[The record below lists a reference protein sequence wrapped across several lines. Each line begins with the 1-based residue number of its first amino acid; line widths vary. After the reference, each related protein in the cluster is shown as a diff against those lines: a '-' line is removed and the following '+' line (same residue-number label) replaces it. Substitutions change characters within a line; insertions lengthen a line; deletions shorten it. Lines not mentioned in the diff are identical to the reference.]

1 MVRKIFGPRVRA
13 GGRFRGA
20 LITLL
25 GALFVVWW
33 AVGLSRFADQ
43 IPRPGP
49 APEERTEAVIVLTGG
64 SKRLDEGLRVLVSGR
79 ASALFVSGVDG
90 SVGATGIKH
99 LIATGAIPG
108 AAEKLDCCV
117 DLGYDAHDT
126 IGNAE
131 ETGTWMRAKRFTS
144 LRLVTANYH
153 MPRSRLE
160 FAAAMPDIQIVEHP
174 VFPED
179 VRVEGWWRWP
189 GTFMLLATEYSKFL
203 LVRLRLNIRAL
214 LSA

>member
-90 SVGATGIKH
+90 AVITKNG
-99 LIATGAIPG
+99 
-108 AAEKLDCCV
+108 
-117 DLGYDAHDT
+117 
-126 IGNAE
+126 
-131 ETGTWMRAKRFTS
+131 
-144 LRLVTANYH
+144 
-153 MPRSRLE
+153 
-160 FAAAMPDIQIVEHP
+160 
-174 VFPED
+174 
-179 VRVEGWWRWP
+179 
-189 GTFMLLATEYSKFL
+189 LAPSKPST
-203 LVRLRLNIRAL
+203 VV
-214 LSA
+214 